1 MTPHQ
6 VVAFATTILQKQ
18 IMFPLYVFISFSKL
32 KANAKV
38 FFITKLFFYFFF
50 REAIIVSYHL
60 FLFSFVF
67 PFFQKVALG
76 NQVSFSF
83 LSFVGDCFCWS
94 VSSFFFPR
102 FSSHR
107 CCFWYHNFAISWSDE
122 FRRGLFCTERQ
133 KLLEDVS
140 FSFSVFDSD

>member
-1 MTPHQ
+1 M
-6 VVAFATTILQKQ
+6 VAFATTILQKQ

-38 FFITKLFFYFFF
+38 FFITKLFFYFFS
-50 REAIIVSYHL
+50 EKLSL
-60 FLFSFVF
+60 FLIIFFF
-67 PFFQKVALG
+67 FLLFFLFFQKVALG

-94 VSSFFFPR
+94 VSSFFSPR

-122 FRRGLFCTERQ
+122 FRRRLFCTERQ